1 VQQLLDRSGWTGW
14 TTWLRPDVSPGPCGA
29 VSNPGGGDQRGI
41 AGSLDEAGH
50 RVMIFGAPPRS
61 TEDLLYGPGKLAPAP
76 DGRVRPALHSADG
89 LADHI
94 RRRVAA
100 AAPGRSVTV
109 EAGTDAGMELGD
121 ARGRR
126 LAAGCAVVIGA
137 GPAGNGHDLVV
148 RIIRKG

>member
-1 VQQLLDRSGWTGW
+1 MDESG
-14 TTWLRPDVSPGPCGA
+14 
-29 VSNPGGGDQRGI
+29 QRC
-41 AGSLDEAGH
+41 
-50 RVMIFGAPPRS
+50 
-61 TEDLLYGPGKLAPAP
+61 Y
-76 DGRVRPALHSADG
+76 SADG

-109 EAGTDAGMELGD
+109 ETGSDGGMELGD
-121 ARGRR
+121 ARGPR

-148 RIIRKG
+148 TIIRRG